1 MSNLLYS
8 SAVLTLSQTTEFMR
22 NKSIDN
28 TIIHLIVANG
38 KEHFSINQAYE
49 SIKSDL
55 PIRIEEIEK
64 SLIRSYESGVLE
76 IKQGKIENPTNVVF
90 SIPEKVRTRIKKQYD
105 LLENYLDESIDELFT
120 GIVTKENRNEL
131 KDLLLNVLTN
141 LMAKYGYAYAGQLA
155 GVGDATEFVPT
166 KELKLI
172 AENSIKESSI
182 KIETDTLTESISIL
196 FDRRNPCLNNLAFSI
211 CNRYYLSRLIGLD
224 LPIDFLTQNIYKD
237 STIFLDTNFIMRI
250 AFSRSQRHNEFREI
264 LKRAND
270 LGIKFVA
277 SELTVAE
284 IHARVGQYEDELDS
298 AEEILPEDLIHEV
311 RDEILETS
319 HNGRKNGDFKI
330 EESENASRLEQMGIE
345 LVPFDEKVKFF
356 SKKEL
361 EDVKEEL
368 HKFDRKYR
376 AKWQPKNDN
385 ALFHDA
391 YLYFLINDIRSKSG
405 ISSSWFLTMDNSVI
419 EHGIAKKAEENPPYS
434 IRLLSLLQTLSQFVE
449 SQALKGEFADMFGE
463 LISKDLLPR
472 DQLFSYSDL
481 KLLIGFDIKAK
492 EIPPEFVR
500 KATLHIKNNVLKGGG
515 LTDKNKAEVI
525 QEFHKFLAT
534 PEHNFLELQKK
545 YDKKLWD
552 RDEDLKLKDNRIKE
566 FEEKVKEKDGV
577 IDNLNDRVQAL
588 ELERKKDK
596 YNSEVEKYQSNKKD
610 YIKEQV
616 DNSLESFKRLRN
628 KYVIFIIIAFAIFTA
643 IFFIE
648 SISLWLGKVI
658 TVNDWVRY
666 LLAAIIFLAPFIRSF
681 FEHKKV
687 IQGFRL
693 LSSKYKKKIVNDL
706 KIEFEKKYELEN
718 EKPILEN

>member
-500 KATLHIKNNVLKGGG
+500 KATLHIKNNVLKDGG